1 MDEKN
6 WVICLFSHQ
15 NISHMFGKICK
26 FIRKILLSLFEN
38 DMDYSE
44 LRHQSLK
51 IKDFSIVDS
60 TVFLTF
66 VPSIHE
72 R

>member
-15 NISHMFGKICK
+15 NISHMFGEICK